1 MEVREDDETFENN
14 VDIAFRELGERDPNH
29 FAVRQWRKYKLAAG
43 KTAKSINISAGARLA
58 PFDIQELR
66 EITMY
71 DELELDTLGGT
82 KKGDTQKTVL
92 FLIMSDT
99 DSTFTASVYTY
110 DRRLIKKLDAL
121 CRKCPEEVYEEKKRS
136 SAGAKS
142 YIVPKSCV
150 SVREPFSRARR
161 EAASRRAK
169 EAGTVPPDRSKGRV
183 SDE

>member
-1 MEVREDDETFENN
+1 MKLSPAERETIILFSDADD
-14 VDIAFRELGERDPNH
+14 
-29 FAVRQWRKYKLAAG
+29 
-43 KTAKSINISAGARLA
+43 
-58 PFDIQELR
+58 
-66 EITMY
+66 
-71 DELELDTLGGT
+71 
-82 KKGDTQKTVL
+82 
-92 FLIMSDT
+92 
-99 DSTFTASVYTY
+99 TASVYTY

-150 SVREPFSRARR
+150 SVREPFSRALR

-169 EAGTVPPDRSKGRV
+169 EAGTVPPDRSKGRD

>member
-1 MEVREDDETFENN
+1 MKLSPAERETIILFSDADD
-14 VDIAFRELGERDPNH
+14 
-29 FAVRQWRKYKLAAG
+29 
-43 KTAKSINISAGARLA
+43 
-58 PFDIQELR
+58 
-66 EITMY
+66 
-71 DELELDTLGGT
+71 
-82 KKGDTQKTVL
+82 
-92 FLIMSDT
+92 
-99 DSTFTASVYTY
+99 TASVYTY

-142 YIVPKSCV
+142 CV

-169 EAGTVPPDRSKGRV
+169 EAGTVPPDRSKGSN